1 MLVKTAHKDFPS
13 ELLGETPLELGEWV
27 TFSTT
32 KDDVKLQACRFKDLK
47 TKDFISTCSSIV
59 PGNPR

>member
-32 KDDVKLQACRFKDLK
+32 KDLK